1 MAEPSGAP
9 WCSRFPGSRST
20 DDLTEPFRTSAKAFL
35 AALAAANPPAAVSIA
50 ATLRPPQRAYL
61 MHWAW
66 AIAHGS
72 TEPEDVPAMSGV
84 DIVWDHP
91 GAVAAAQAM
100 VAGYGM
106 VFTAALNSDHT
117 RGEAID
123 MNITWSD
130 SLSLRDK
137 NGVTHTISS
146 GPRDNRN
153 TELQAVAMTFGVHK
167 LATDPPHWS
176 IDGK

>member
-1 MAEPSGAP
+1 MAEPSGVQ
-9 WCSRFPGSRST
+9 WCSRFPGSRSA
-20 DDLTEPFRTSAKAFL
+20 DDLTEPFRSSAKAFL
-35 AALAAANPPAAVSIA
+35 AALAAATPRAGVTIA

-66 AIAHGS
+66 AIAHG
-72 TEPEDVPAMSGV
+72 TDPQDVPAMQGV
-84 DIVWDHP
+84 DIIWDHP

-123 MNITWSD
+123 MDITWSG
-130 SLSLRDK
+130 SLALHDQ
-137 NGVTHTISS
+137 NGGAHTIST
-146 GPRDNRN
+146 GPRNN
-153 TELQAVAMTFGVHK
+153 GNAELQAVAVTFGVFK